1 MKDTPCKNFEKCKTL
16 IEDDKKSSFCQECRS
31 KMGRRSKRKGAA
43 NESRFAK
50 YLNGQFEKFKLPY
63 VAKRTPRSGGIQE
76 FEPSDMMFRFLG
88 RKSIFNSIHFEL
100 KNCVQWDIIGWIEE
114 AENKEKNMGSF
125 RKPVLVIRKPNMHEE
140 YAVLRMEDLVDILIS
155 LDAYLEEK

>member
-1 MKDTPCKNFEKCKTL
+1 MKNTECKNFEKCKTL
-16 IEDDKKSSFCQECRS
+16 IEDDKKSPFCQECRS

-50 YLNGQFEKFKLPY
+50 YLNEQFKKFELPY
-63 VAKRTPRSGGIQE
+63 ITKRTPRSGGIQE
-76 FEPSDMMFRFLG
+76 FEPSDLMFKFLTTG
-88 RKSIFNSIHFEL
+88 SIFRNLHFEL
-100 KNCVQWDIIGWIEE
+100 KNCVQWDITSWVEE

-125 RKPVLVIRKPNMHEE
+125 RKPVLIIRKPNMHEE

-155 LDAYLEEK
+155 LDTYLEKK